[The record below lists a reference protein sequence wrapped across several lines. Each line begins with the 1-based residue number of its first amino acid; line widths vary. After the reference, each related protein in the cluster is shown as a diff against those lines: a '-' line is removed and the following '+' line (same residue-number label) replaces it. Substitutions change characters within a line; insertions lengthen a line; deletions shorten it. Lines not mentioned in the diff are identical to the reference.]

1 MMGAANSTQE
11 RAQQAAPGKP
21 ASLTRHAT
29 SHTASH
35 GAESDVVTREKKK
48 KASKFATLRK
58 KLTRVRRHSRS
69 LDYSKVVRELTAS
82 WSIRDLSSLVE
93 EYEASITLKELA
105 TAANLARPPAR
116 SLRRDLSTLFD
127 YKYCTDVDLIYHGA
141 CFPSHRALLSVRCP
155 FFREILAKYPEY
167 GAQVPIKVK
176 TPGVDVA
183 MFAALLRYLY
193 TDDLCTTVQRLAQV
207 EVLSRLV
214 DEFGMPSPL
223 EQDLRTLLETGDY
236 CDAVLVF
243 TSDCDL
249 HDSQCDM
256 AGSFHSTKQELCC
269 HKAVL
274 AARSPFFRN
283 LLLRRARSGE
293 EITERTLQAPTRI
306 VLDESVIPR
315 QYARVLLHAVYLDSI
330 DLSCI
335 VRGSTSMCSLSEVQA
350 MVAGKGHM
358 THADEAMEIYQIGQF
373 LDFPVLSQGCEDIIS
388 DSINL
393 ENLTSILGWSSE
405 AHGSKWVH
413 RQAIHFLREEFLQ
426 IAHSPILFDLSKEY
440 LIQALRS
447 DFLQAGEIDVLTAVL
462 KWGEHQ
468 LIRRMEE
475 REPNLLSHTA
485 HSVSKKGVKKRD
497 LNDVELRDVLV
508 DLLPLVRMD
517 HVIPANNDVLSNA
530 IKRGLV
536 STPPS
541 HMMADET
548 HGLQGCAW
556 IRGKN
561 SGMYVKPRLFMPY
574 YEEMK
579 ALLEEQLSQG
589 QESEPSRIR
598 TIHMSS
604 IPDTLY
610 MVDERQCPLS
620 PYPPGN
626 YISTS
631 TATVDIIAG
640 TIPVPDRN
648 TLLLMTQREHEL
660 QQSSLVLKAYST
672 PYLDKRAITLQLQ
685 LRIVREFGL
694 PDSTVEVLQ
703 NGQFYYPED
712 LQFVHLERHYP
723 RTATPRSHRRLA
735 SPVKHSSSTPI
746 SPTHSYSPVEN
757 EASACSDSILNEM
770 MPDIAMATASIN
782 QISLQEQD
790 LELDLGDG
798 NGHHGTLYI

>member
-1 MMGAANSTQE
+1 MMGAANSAQE

-21 ASLTRHAT
+21 ASLTRHST

-93 EYEASITLKELA
+93 EYEASIALKELA

-193 TDDLCTTVQRLAQV
+193 TDELCTDGTRLAQV

-373 LDFPVLSQGCEDIIS
+373 LDFPVLSQGKPLFS
-388 DSINL
+388 VY
-393 ENLTSILGWSSE
+393 TSVFS
-405 AHGSKWVH
+405 
-413 RQAIHFLREEFLQ
+413 
-426 IAHSPILFDLSKEY
+426 
-440 LIQALRS
+440 
-447 DFLQAGEIDVLTAVL
+447 
-462 KWGEHQ
+462 Q
-468 LIRRMEE
+468 L
-475 REPNLLSHTA
+475 
-485 HSVSKKGVKKRD
+485 
-497 LNDVELRDVLV
+497 
-508 DLLPLVRMD
+508 
-517 HVIPANNDVLSNA
+517 
-530 IKRGLV
+530 
-536 STPPS
+536 
-541 HMMADET
+541 
-548 HGLQGCAW
+548 
-556 IRGKN
+556 
-561 SGMYVKPRLFMPY
+561 
-574 YEEMK
+574 
-579 ALLEEQLSQG
+579 
-589 QESEPSRIR
+589 
-598 TIHMSS
+598 
-604 IPDTLY
+604 
-610 MVDERQCPLS
+610 
-620 PYPPGN
+620 
-626 YISTS
+626 
-631 TATVDIIAG
+631 
-640 TIPVPDRN
+640 
-648 TLLLMTQREHEL
+648 
-660 QQSSLVLKAYST
+660 
-672 PYLDKRAITLQLQ
+672 
-685 LRIVREFGL
+685 
-694 PDSTVEVLQ
+694 
-703 NGQFYYPED
+703 
-712 LQFVHLERHYP
+712 
-723 RTATPRSHRRLA
+723 
-735 SPVKHSSSTPI
+735 
-746 SPTHSYSPVEN
+746 
-757 EASACSDSILNEM
+757 
-770 MPDIAMATASIN
+770 
-782 QISLQEQD
+782 
-790 LELDLGDG
+790 
-798 NGHHGTLYI
+798 